1 MEKSVGVE
9 IPEQVPDIRSSNK
22 VRSSNKGNRFN
33 GNKLV
38 LQCFCNV
45 IHNFSIDISGAR
57 TCVLNNYC
65 LHKDLTLD
73 FNPNLAKKSV

>member
-9 IPEQVPDIRSSNK
+9 IPEQVPDIRSSKK
-22 VRSSNKGNRFN
+22 VKSSNKGNRFN

-38 LQCFCNV
+38 LKCLRNV
-45 IHNFSIDISGAR
+45 IHHFTVDISEAR